1 MNFLLNFIKGIFVG
15 VENIIPGVSGGT
27 IAVILGIFDR
37 LISSINSLFTNFK
50 KSFLFLLPI
59 GLGAVVGILALS
71 HLLGFCLEN
80 YSFPTNYFFVGL
92 VAGSIPLIYGKASCK
107 GVKPGYIVS
116 AVIAFAVV
124 VLFSLLKD
132 PEASVNI
139 AEMSVINAAIF
150 LGAGAIAAAAMVIP
164 GISGSF
170 VLVLLG
176 LYPSVL
182 AALNTFNI
190 PLLLSLGIGI
200 VLGVLLISKL
210 ISILMEKAYSVT
222 YFAIL
227 GLIIGSLYSIAADP
241 TTYASGVTVS
251 SVIVSVITF
260 IAGFFLALTL
270 GRDKSAS

>member
-1 MNFLLNFIKGIFVG
+1 M
-15 VENIIPGVSGGT
+15 
-27 IAVILGIFDR
+27 
-37 LISSINSLFTNFK
+37 
-50 KSFLFLLPI
+50 
-59 GLGAVVGILALS
+59 
-71 HLLGFCLEN
+71 
-80 YSFPTNYFFVGL
+80 
-92 VAGSIPLIYGKASCK
+92 GKD
-107 GVKPGYIVS
+107 IVS

>member
-1 MNFLLNFIKGIFVG
+1 MNFLLNFLKGIFVG
-15 VENIIPGVSGGT
+15 VANIIPGVSGGT

-37 LISSINSLFTNFK
+37 LISAINSLFSNFK

-59 GLGAVVGILALS
+59 GLGAVAGILALS
-71 HLLGFCLEN
+71 RLLGFCLEN

-92 VAGSIPLIYGKASCK
+92 VAGSVPLIYGKASHK
-107 GVKPGYIVS
+107 GVKPGYIAS
-116 AVIAFAVV
+116 AVIAFAIV
-124 VLFSLLKD
+124 VLFTLLKD
-132 PEASVNI
+132 PGTTVSITELSLP
-139 AEMSVINAAIF
+139 NAAIF

-182 AALNTFNI
+182 KALNTLNI
-190 PLLLSLGIGI
+190 PLLLSLGVGI
-200 VLGVLLISKL
+200 ILGVLLISKL
-210 ISILMEKAYSVT
+210 ISIVMERAYSVT

-241 TTYASGVTVS
+241 ATYASGVS
-251 SVIVSVITF
+251 AASVIVSVVTF
-260 IAGFFLALTL
+260 AVGFFLALIL
-270 GRDKSAS
+270 GRDKPAS

>member
-15 VENIIPGVSGGT
+15 VANIIPGVSGGT

-37 LISSINSLFTNFK
+37 LISSINSLFTDFK
-50 KSFLFLLPI
+50 KSFLYLLPI

-71 HLLGFCLEN
+71 HLLEFCYKT

-92 VAGSIPLIYGKASCK
+92 VAGSIPLIYRKASYK
-107 GVKPGYIVS
+107 GIKPTYIIP

-132 PEASVNI
+132 PGASANF
-139 AEMSVINAAIF
+139 AEMSVTNAAIF
-150 LGAGAIAAAAMVIP
+150 LGAGAVAAAAMVIP

-176 LYPSVL
+176 IYPSVL
-182 AALNTFNI
+182 KALNTFNI

-200 VLGVLLISKL
+200 VIGVLLISKL

-241 TTYASGVTVS
+241 ATYASGVNVP

-260 IAGFFLALTL
+260 IVGFFHALIH